1 MNRSTKPK
9 TAPPKP
15 ADMKRAINQLWCGV
29 SLVNDY
35 SCRLHNGHRES
46 TGPRLHPRSGDRV
59 RGGGDRLARTLLG
72 RGATCVWSFGSVLWV
87 TKWLLQRCLY
97 LAPPMFEE
105 QYQGNVSPLARSH
118 HRSAP
123 AFPRPRAPSPKHTG
137 IDDRASGFS
146 FCLSSDSHEQS
157 Q

>member
-1 MNRSTKPK
+1 MDIAKV
-9 TAPPKP
+9 
-15 ADMKRAINQLWCGV
+15 L
-29 SLVNDY
+29 
-35 SCRLHNGHRES
+35 
-46 TGPRLHPRSGDRV
+46 V
-59 RGGGDRLARTLLG
+59 RGYIHEVAIACAAEEIAWHARSWVG
-72 RGATCVWSFGSVLWV
+72 GATCVWSFGSVLWV